1 MVFKFFL
8 CLLFYLLFNQY
19 SYSEVVYERDNLVIT
34 EIDINSYQKLYKENY
49 NIDINKTN
57 SLKDLV
63 LINNVINNLEIN
75 NPEFINKI
83 DSEILL
89 RFDKNL
95 FESDVTR
102 NFLRFSR
109 IRDEFIINYFQNKLT
124 LNEVNNIFKDLDN
137 LNLPI
142 SVDDCIIIKD
152 VLDLK
157 DNKDFIE
164 NFYNNLKNNTSEFQ
178 IIINEEKYKVCI
190 NELAYKNIEKLI
202 VEYIRIK
209 TAEEFETFV
218 YDKTSN

>member
-19 SYSEVVYERDNLVIT
+19 SYSKVVYEKDNLVIT

>member
-1 MVFKFFL
+1 MVFKVFL
-8 CLLFYLLFNQY
+8 CFLFSLFFNQY
-19 SYSEVVYERDNLVIT
+19 SYSKVVYERDNLVIT
-34 EIDINSYQKLYKENY
+34 EIDINSYQNLYKENY

-75 NPEFINKI
+75 NAEFINKI

-89 RFDKNL
+89 RFDKKS
-95 FESDVTR
+95 FENEVTR

-164 NFYNNLKNNTSEFQ
+164 NFYNNLKNNTNEFQ
-178 IIINEEKYKVCI
+178 IIINEDKYKVCI